1 MGIEIRDDSVV
12 TTPLPAGSWLIGG
25 TSASD
30 AVPTAFGREA
40 IYNYMVSALASVASS
55 GSATDL
61 TSGTLPL
68 GRLHAHLADIASI
81 ASPSSGDLLYFDGVD
96 FVNLGVGST
105 NQLMQVS
112 VSGLPAWQTVPYLDV
127 TDAQAAA
134 EAAQAAAETAQ
145 TGAET
150 AETNAETAE
159 TNAATSASNA
169 STAETNAGTSATLS
183 QDWATKTDGIV
194 AATEYASK
202 AWAIGGT
209 NVTATAGRGAAKEW
223 AITAEDSLVDGTS
236 YSALHWAAKSATS
249 AGAASTSA
257 SNASTSASN
266 AATSATNAG
275 TSATNAATSET
286 NAGTSESNAATSET
300 NASNSASAAST
311 SASNAATSETNAGT
325 SESNAATSETNA
337 ANSASAASTSATNAG
352 TSETNA
358 ASSASAA
365 STSASNAAT
374 SETNAGTSETNAAA
388 SAASAASLLDQFD
401 DVYLGSKASAPT
413 LDNDGDP
420 LVEGQLYWDSTGNSL
435 KIYDGAAWLVYS
447 AASGITGLVQDV
459 TPQLGGNLDLNGNVI
474 TGLEIGTDVQA
485 YDADLTTWAGLTPSA
500 NAQSLVTAANYAA
513 MRGLL
518 DLEAGTDVQAYDAD
532 LTTWAGITPGTG
544 VATALAVNVGTA
556 GAVLTNGGALG
567 TPASGT
573 LTNATGL
580 PLTTG
585 VTGTLPVDG
594 GGSGRVSHT
603 AYAVLCGGTTSTA
616 AQESVASVGTAG
628 QVLTSGGAGALPTF
642 QFQVAGVAPSCGRLA
657 YSSTTAL
664 TFTPYNG
671 ARIRIAGVD
680 YDIPTGGIAGLA
692 NTSIFI
698 DGVGSSNLAA
708 DTTYYIYAFLNSGTV
723 TADYSTTAYTSDT
736 TAGNVGVMIK
746 TAVASRTLIGMC
758 RTNSSSQFADSVT
771 QRFVLSWFNKLQMPM
786 KNHFTATR
794 STTSLSYVEVNS
806 EIQLKFITWSNIM
819 VTLSISGAGYVTT
832 GGSMWT
838 SIGVD
843 STTTAQDTW
852 TFMSGTNSQ
861 AQACTHFGT
870 YSEGYHYATL
880 LGKVS
885 VNTANWYMPSNAAG
899 ERLTLNA
906 TIWG

>member
-401 DVYLGSKASAPT
+401 DVYLGSKASDPT

-474 TGLEIGTDVQA
+474 TGLE
-485 YDADLTTWAGLTPSA
+485 
-500 NAQSLVTAANYAA
+500 
-513 MRGLL
+513 
-518 DLEAGTDVQAYDAD
+518 AGTDFYSISAADSATSAAISAAIGVSVQAYDAD

-628 QVLTSGGAGALPTF
+628 QVLTSGGAGALPT
-642 QFQVAGVAPSCGRLA
+642 FQVAGVAPSCGRLA

>member
-401 DVYLGSKASAPT
+401 DVYLGSKASDPT

-474 TGLEIGTDVQA
+474 TGLEAGTDF
-485 YDADLTTWAGLTPSA
+485 YSISADLTTWAGTVPRRPR
-500 NAQSLVTAANYAA
+500 Y
-513 MRGLL
+513 
-518 DLEAGTDVQAYDAD
+518 
-532 LTTWAGITPGTG
+532 P
-544 VATALAVNVGTA
+544 
-556 GAVLTNGGALG
+556 
-567 TPASGT
+567 
-573 LTNATGL
+573 L
-580 PLTTG
+580 PLGCPFRPTT
-585 VTGTLPVDG
+585 
-594 GGSGRVSHT
+594 
-603 AYAVLCGGTTSTA
+603 
-616 AQESVASVGTAG
+616 
-628 QVLTSGGAGALPTF
+628 
-642 QFQVAGVAPSCGRLA
+642 
-657 YSSTTAL
+657 
-664 TFTPYNG
+664 
-671 ARIRIAGVD
+671 
-680 YDIPTGGIAGLA
+680 
-692 NTSIFI
+692 
-698 DGVGSSNLAA
+698 
-708 DTTYYIYAFLNSGTV
+708 
-723 TADYSTTAYTSDT
+723 
-736 TAGNVGVMIK
+736 
-746 TAVASRTLIGMC
+746 RT
-758 RTNSSSQFADSVT
+758 
-771 QRFVLSWFNKLQMPM
+771 
-786 KNHFTATR
+786 
-794 STTSLSYVEVNS
+794 
-806 EIQLKFITWSNIM
+806 
-819 VTLSISGAGYVTT
+819 
-832 GGSMWT
+832 
-838 SIGVD
+838 
-843 STTTAQDTW
+843 
-852 TFMSGTNSQ
+852 
-861 AQACTHFGT
+861 
-870 YSEGYHYATL
+870 
-880 LGKVS
+880 
-885 VNTANWYMPSNAAG
+885 
-899 ERLTLNA
+899 
-906 TIWG
+906 